1 MRSINPY
8 KFWLF
13 PQRDAQLRNAPRA
26 TLSHR
31 LSIIGGGQ

>member
-8 KFWLF
+8 KIWLF
-13 PQRDAQLRNAPRA
+13 PQRDSRLRNAPPSI
-26 TLSHR
+26 LSHC

>member
-1 MRSINPY
+1 MRCMDTY
-8 KFWLF
+8 KIWLY
-13 PQRDAQLRNAPRA
+13 PQRDSQLHNAPPS

>member
-8 KFWLF
+8 KIWLF
-13 PQRDAQLRNAPRA
+13 PQRDSQLRIAPPS

-31 LSIIGGGQ
+31 LSLTGGGK

>member
-8 KFWLF
+8 KIWPF
-13 PQRDAQLRNAPRA
+13 PLRNSQSRKAPPF

-31 LSIIGGGQ
+31 PSIIGGGK

>member
-8 KFWLF
+8 KFCRSPHRNF
-13 PQRDAQLRNAPRA
+13 QSCNAPPY

-31 LSIIGGGQ
+31 LSLIGGGQ

>member
-13 PQRDAQLRNAPRA
+13 PQHNSQSRNSPPF

-31 LSIIGGGQ
+31 LSVIGGGQ

>member
-13 PQRDAQLRNAPRA
+13 LQRDSQLRNDPLS

-31 LSIIGGGQ
+31 LSFIGGGQ

>member
-8 KFWLF
+8 KICLF
-13 PQRDAQLRNAPRA
+13 PQRDSLLRNAPLS

-31 LSIIGGGQ
+31 LSLTGGGK